1 MVQLQDIA
9 IDDERQK
16 TENKISSRLK
26 LLQVKISRLRSPSDV
41 ARKLIV
47 AGKVFIRY
55 QLEIQLDQRDYI
67 RYRARKLTL
76 ERLFEAVR
84 HNNLNHN
91 RVTVTQYFLS
101 TKS

>member
-16 TENKISSRLK
+16 TENKISSR

>member
-16 TENKISSRLK
+16 TENKISSRL
-26 LLQVKISRLRSPSDV
+26 LQVKISRLRSPSDV

-47 AGKVFIRY
+47 AGKLFIRY

-67 RYRARKLTL
+67 RYRLTL